1 MGRKRYRD
9 QILASILEACAGG
22 ANKTQI
28 VYACNLNFHTVM
40 PYLELITRNGLA
52 ERTEGGVTRYKTTA
66 KGEKALKCMRE
77 LERLMPGRI
86 LQLMRCWLNLAQID
100 LALKYFTRPDYR
112 KRVQIQN
119 VLIH

>member
-1 MGRKRYRD
+1 VP
-9 QILASILEACAGG
+9 GG
-22 ANKTQI
+22 GNKTQI
-28 VYACNLNFHTVM
+28 VYESGLNFHTVV

-52 ERTEGGVTRYKTTA
+52 ERVEDGVPRYKTTA
-66 KGEKALKCMRE
+66 KGEAALRCMRE

-86 LQLMRCWLNLAQID
+86 LQLMRCWLNLAKID

>member
-1 MGRKRYRD
+1 MPGD
-9 QILASILEACAGG
+9 
-22 ANKTQI
+22 KTQI
-28 VYACNLNFHTVM
+28 VHESGLNFHTVV

-52 ERTEGGVTRYKTTA
+52 ERIEGGVMRYKTTA
-66 KGEKALKCMRE
+66 KGEKALRCMRE